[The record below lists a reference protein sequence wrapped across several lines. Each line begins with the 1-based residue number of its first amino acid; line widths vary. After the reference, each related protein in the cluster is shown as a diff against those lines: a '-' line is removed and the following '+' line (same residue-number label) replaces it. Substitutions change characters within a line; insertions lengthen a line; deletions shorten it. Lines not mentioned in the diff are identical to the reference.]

1 MTLDQLTDRVWQRL
15 LPRAL
20 LVGAAPDWPLPVR
33 YVDAAPYEAVVL
45 GLLPPGLLL
54 AMPTDKVCRALLE
67 GLPVLLWDGQPYR
80 RAARGILLKRELE
93 AAQTR
98 LLRLGAIAFGPGVR
112 HTQQEARRLRALTG
126 EDEPCFWAK

>member
-54 AMPTDKVCRALLE
+54 AMPTDKVCRAVLE
-67 GLPVLLWDGQPYR
+67 GLPVLLRDGQP
-80 RAARGILLKRELE
+80 
-93 AAQTR
+93 
-98 LLRLGAIAFGPGVR
+98 
-112 HTQQEARRLRALTG
+112 
-126 EDEPCFWAK
+126 